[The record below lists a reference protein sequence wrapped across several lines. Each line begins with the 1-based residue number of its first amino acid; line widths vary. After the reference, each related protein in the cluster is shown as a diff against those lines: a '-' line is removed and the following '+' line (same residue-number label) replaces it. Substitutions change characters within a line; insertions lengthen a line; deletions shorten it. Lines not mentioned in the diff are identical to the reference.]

1 MKDIYKA
8 LITFLRGD
16 ATLVNETNY
25 SASNQSIQ
33 RADPETDYK
42 MPCLVVKLVDTIPLV
57 PDVDGVYTTIFH
69 LTAFDADELDVMD
82 ILAATRAKLEQAA
95 GSVAEADWG
104 DTTIRARGCRVTSE
118 TGTMHPEDGDYW
130 QGTLIAE
137 VDWDRK

>member
-1 MKDIYKA
+1 MKEIYKA
-8 LITFLRGD
+8 FITFLRGS
-16 ATLVNETNY
+16 ATLVSATGY
-25 SASNQSIQ
+25 SASNRSIQ
-33 RADPETDYK
+33 RAKPETNYK
-42 MPCLVVKLVDTIPLV
+42 MPCLVVGLVDTMRLV
-57 PDVDGVYTTIFH
+57 PDVDGVYTTIFN

-82 ILAATRAKLEQAA
+82 ILAAARTRLEQTA

-130 QGTLIAE
+130 QGTLIVE